1 MALRVV
7 VRSHRVHYA
16 KEHSNPENDRRQ
28 DRRQASAASFGAP
41 QATRHGL
48 GDPMQLVALV
58 RAMRPHQWVKNLL
71 LFVPLVTAHRI
82 ADMQAWTHALQAFLA
97 MCLTAGA
104 IYIANDL
111 SDLDADRAHRSKSRR
126 PFASGS
132 LPVWAGVS
140 CVPLL
145 LGGALAAGWAG
156 GAAGLGSALTAG
168 GTSATA
174 AHSAAPQSAV
184 RKR

>member
-7 VRSHRVHYA
+7 VRSHHVHYA
-16 KEHSNPENDRRQ
+16 KEHSNPETDRRQ
-28 DRRQASAASFGAP
+28 DRGQASAAPFGAP
-41 QATRHGL
+41 QATWHGL
-48 GDPMQLVALV
+48 GDPMEPMQLVALV

-132 LPVWAGVS
+132 
-140 CVPLL
+140 
-145 LGGALAAGWAG
+145 
-156 GAAGLGSALTAG
+156 
-168 GTSATA
+168 
-174 AHSAAPQSAV
+174 
-184 RKR
+184 

>member
-1 MALRVV
+1 MPRKIPIQKTPA
-7 VRSHRVHYA
+7 
-16 KEHSNPENDRRQ
+16 DRIC
-28 DRRQASAASFGAP
+28 RQASAAPFGAP
-41 QATRHGL
+41 KKTWHGL

-82 ADMQAWTHALQAFLA
+82 ADIQAWTHALQAFLA

-132 LPVWAGVS
+132 LPIWAGVS

-145 LGGALAAGWAG
+145 LGGAWLI
-156 GAAGLGSALTAG
+156 ALTLPDRFLG
-168 GTSATA
+168 WMGPYSPPPPSYPRRLPLIT
-174 AHSAAPQSAV
+174 
-184 RKR
+184 